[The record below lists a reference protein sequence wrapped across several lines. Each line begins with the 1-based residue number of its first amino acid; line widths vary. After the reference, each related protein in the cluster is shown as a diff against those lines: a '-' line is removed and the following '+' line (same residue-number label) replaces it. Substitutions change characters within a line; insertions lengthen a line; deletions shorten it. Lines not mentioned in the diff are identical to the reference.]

1 MIDNYNLFQ
10 DKGHILLK
18 QFITN
23 NSFIEI
29 CKNLKK
35 DILEEYKN
43 SDKKKLGGLYM
54 GNLGVTTGKYS
65 KIIYN
70 LLIENGLDKII
81 EEISKNKFSEFDIAI
96 GGNLNLPGGFD
107 QHFHTDGLFGS
118 NLIIVQV
125 ATENVN
131 KFNGPLEI
139 VLNTHKSYFP
149 YWKFFF
155 KKNKT
160 LKFLLSRGDIVI
172 RTGDLWHRGTKN
184 ISKETRYLLGISLTK
199 KKNNVVKNNFDENN
213 QVNFISNMF
222 KPDFFGK
229 IREIIYT
236 RFKYIYIFIRL
247 IKSFFKK

>member
-1 MIDNYNLFQ
+1 MISNYNLF
-10 DKGHILLK
+10 KENGYILLK
-18 QFITN
+18 QFISD
-23 NSFIEI
+23 NSFAEI
-29 CKNLKK
+29 CENLKK
-35 DILEEYKN
+35 DLLAEYKN
-43 SDKKKLGGLYM
+43 LDKKSLGGFVM
-54 GNLGVTTGKYS
+54 GNLTTYPGKYS
-65 KIIYN
+65 KIIFD
-70 LLIENGLDKII
+70 LLIKSGLDRII
-81 EEISKNKFSEFDIAI
+81 EQITRDKFSEFDISI
-96 GGNLNLPGGFD
+96 GGNFNLPGGFN

-222 KPDFFGK
+222 KADFFGK

-247 IKSFFKK
+247 IKSFFEK